1 MGCLGGLGV
10 DGADPV
16 AADGDD
22 RIQAVLEAAGEQA
35 LLEAA
40 GEQALLEEA
49 VLEAAGEQALL
60 EAAGE
65 QALLEAAGEQAVV
78 EAGRVAGLQAVIV
91 AAEHL
96 HRDHASC

>member
-1 MGCLGGLGV
+1 MYLMGCLGGLGV

-22 RIQAVLEAAGEQA
+22 RIQAV
-35 LLEAA
+35 
-40 GEQALLEEA
+40 
-49 VLEAAGEQALL
+49 L